1 MNLWSISFAYRLG
14 LGFHALNNE
23 GPDGSNLMQPRRID
37 VGNVTYDGIS
47 GEIIRRHILE
57 HFINICRER
66 QIPML
71 PVSEALHPDRGQLG
85 IRQVARQLNPPIEKL
100 TKANPQDL
108 YKAVR
113 EAIVRCAVLD
123 VGGYLAPFSGKE
135 EGGEEGET
143 KTAQGKAVAP
153 EVEAMKNMAEIG
165 GKKDGGAPYTVKR
178 DSAFDVAWLISEQPQ
193 DLTITQHA
201 AYRPSGQQS
210 LYSQTMR
217 SNVYGGVI
225 RADLHRIGT
234 DDYWYLHPKGNDKN
248 VERLAI
254 KLPEQT
260 KRQVA
265 LVRAIANFIASPT
278 GAKVA
283 GWAPHVFLTEGAILV
298 TSGRTAPFVSPI
310 KVCLNDGTQ
319 PVQANPDY
327 SQSMKSLADE
337 QMTWAWSFKNTKELL
352 DAAEEAIKTLGGVQ
366 DGKEQKEKAK
376 ATGS

>member
-23 GPDGSNLMQPRRID
+23 GADGSNLMQPRRID

-57 HFINICRER
+57 HFVNICREQR
-66 QIPML
+66 IPML
-71 PVSEALHPDRGQLG
+71 PLSEALHPDRGPIG
-85 IRQVARQLNPPIEKL
+85 IRAAAKTLGHGSLTNDVLFPSVRKAIEL
-100 TKANPQDL
+100 
-108 YKAVR
+108 
-113 EAIVRCAVLD
+113 CAVLD
-123 VGGYLAPFSGKE
+123 AGGYLAAWKE
-135 EGGEEGET
+135 
-143 KTAQGKAVAP
+143 Q
-153 EVEAMKNMAEIG
+153 
-165 GKKDGGAPYTVKR
+165 DGGGAKKEYVAEKAYIESQCAEYKDAEPVKR
-178 DSAFDVAWLISEQPQ
+178 ESCFDVAWLISETPQ
-193 DLTITQHA
+193 DLTVTQHSA
-201 AYRPSGQQS
+201 FRDTFAMNSRYA
-210 LYSQTMR
+210 QTMR
-217 SNVYGGVI
+217 SNIYGGVI
-225 RADLHRIGT
+225 RADLHRIGM
-234 DDYWYLHPKGNDKN
+234 DDYWYLHPKGNGKD

-254 KLPEQT
+254 NLPERT

-283 GWAPHVFLTEGAILV
+283 GWAPHIFVTEGAILL

-319 PVQANPDY
+319 PVQENPAF

-337 QMTWAWSFKNTKELL
+337 QTTWAWSFKNTKELL
-352 DAAEEAIKTLGGVQ
+352 EAAEKAIGLLEGVHG
-366 DGKEQKEKAK
+366 DKEQKEKAK